1 MSPAP
6 VPVVRRPRGDTD
18 LLDAVLWLREHA
30 TPAAA
35 VAFVDRVEAALDPLS
50 RHPLA
55 GSGLVGVRLGIP
67 GLRSFPVA
75 GAPWVLFYLADHQRV
90 DLVRVL
96 HGRRDI
102 VASLIGADGEDA
114 P

>member
-1 MSPAP
+1 MSSDPLP
-6 VPVVRRPRGDTD
+6 VNRRPRADAD
-18 LLDAVLWLREHA
+18 LLDAVLWLREQA
-30 TPAAA
+30 SPA
-35 VAFVDRVEAALDPLS
+35 VAVKFVDRVEEALALLS

-67 GLRSFPVA
+67 GLRSFRVDHTPY
-75 GAPWVLFYLADHQRV
+75 VLFYIADRRHI

-102 VASLIGADGEDA
+102 DAQLIE
-114 P
+114 